1 MRIDSLKDYTKNL
14 IFMYENFSMDK
25 YLKRTFHLDYTSK
38 IYRQKDLVG
47 LIRDSVPYFALTEE
61 EINDLEEIEK
71 SRTAWSRISKARK
84 DKKGDYGELLLFLIM
99 IVYYEAPKFVTK
111 VRLRSS
117 TGMQING
124 YDCAHFTIEG
134 NEPILW
140 LGESKFHQSFSSAL
154 TDSID
159 SLNDHCKILYTA
171 DEISIL
177 KPNIEVNKDL
187 EDDFLKLKSVFSG
200 KSIDKIKFRIPV
212 LLTYDSNVIKSN
224 EDINDKFKKDLDNE
238 LIKKYKSIEEREI
251 ITDLKNV
258 EFVFFIFP
266 LDTVS
271 SIKTDLEMIETAMR
285 I

>member
-14 IFMYENFSMDK
+14 IFMYDSFSMDK
-25 YLKRTFHLDYTSK
+25 YMKKTFHLDYTSK

-61 EINDLEEIEK
+61 EFKDWEEIEK

-99 IVYYEAPKFVTK
+99 IVYYESPKFVTK

-124 YDCAHFTIEG
+124 YDCAHFTIEKD
-134 NEPILW
+134 EPILW
-140 LGESKFHQSFSSAL
+140 LGESKFHQNFSSAL

-159 SLNDHCKILYTA
+159 SLNDHCKILYTT

-177 KPNIEVNKDL
+177 KPNIEVNDDYK
-187 EDDFLKLKSVFSG
+187 DDFLKLKSVFSG
-200 KSIDKIKFRIPV
+200 KSIDKIKFRIPI
-212 LLTYDSNVIKSN
+212 LLTYDSKVIKTN
-224 EDINDKFKKDLDNE
+224 EDINDKFKEDLNNE
-238 LIKKYKSIEEREI
+238 LIKKYKSIEEKDI
-251 ITDLKNV
+251 ITDIKNI
-258 EFVFFIFP
+258 EFIFFIFP

-271 SIKTDLEMIETAMR
+271 NIKSDLEMIETAMR

>member
-14 IFMYENFSMDK
+14 IFMYDSFSIDK
-25 YLKRTFHLDYTSK
+25 YMKRTFHLDYTSK

-47 LIRDSVPYFALTEE
+47 LIRDSVPYFALTEKE
-61 EINDLEEIEK
+61 FNEWEEIEK

-117 TGMQING
+117 TTMQING
-124 YDCAHFTIEG
+124 YDCAHFTIEED
-134 NEPILW
+134 EPILW
-140 LGESKFHQSFSSAL
+140 LGESKFHQSFSTAISH
-154 TDSID
+154 SFD

-171 DEISIL
+171 DEMSIL
-177 KPNIEVNKDL
+177 KPNIEVNKDF

-212 LLTYDSNVIKSN
+212 LLTYDSSAIKNN
-224 EDINDKFKKDLDNE
+224 EDVNDKFKKDLDEE
-238 LIKKYKSIEEREI
+238 LLKHHKSIEEKSI
-251 ITDLKNV
+251 LTDLKNV
-258 EFVFFIFP
+258 EFIFFIFP

-271 SIKTDLEMIETAMR
+271 NIKSDLEMIENAMR